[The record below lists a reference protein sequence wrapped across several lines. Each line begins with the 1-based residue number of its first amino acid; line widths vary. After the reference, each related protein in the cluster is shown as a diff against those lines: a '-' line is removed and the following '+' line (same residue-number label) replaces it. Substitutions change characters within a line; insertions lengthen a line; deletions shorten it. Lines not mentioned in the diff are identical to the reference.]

1 MYERGIRGGGKR
13 RVAREDT
20 ELGIHCLLR
29 VITVVSILGK
39 TWSNKDFFIHWR
51 IILHNLFVPS
61 TKQNQNFL
69 SESRITDRLIP
80 HPVLLLAYKLLECL
94 SIILIKQ

>member
-1 MYERGIRGGGKR
+1 MISTFSFLLHCIIENVRKGIRGGGKR

-39 TWSNKDFFIHWR
+39 TWSNKDFFY
-51 IILHNLFVPS
+51 S
-61 TKQNQNFL
+61 
-69 SESRITDRLIP
+69 
-80 HPVLLLAYKLLECL
+80 LENYF
-94 SIILIKQ
+94 S